1 MLEDL
6 TPPVRMHTCK
16 VRTIAEGLSEKDR
29 GILMQA
35 VDNEA
40 WGFKTLSNELAH
52 RGLTLTDSSIARHR
66 RRQCACF
73 RQ

>member
-6 TPPVRMHTCK
+6 TPPVRVHTCK
-16 VRTIAEGLSEKDR
+16 VRTIAESLSEKDR
-29 GILMQA
+29 EILLQA
-35 VDNEA
+35 VDDTT
-40 WGFKTLSNELAH
+40 WSFKTLSNELAR
-52 RGLTLTDSSIARHR
+52 RGLVLTDAGIAKHR